1 MREERI
7 AQAVRRV
14 IASVA
19 SGETSPGSGGLFEVA
34 YPFIAASVPDVT
46 PEEIQIAFAR
56 LWGIDPQARG
66 FHEHVLAV
74 CDRHSPG
81 PNETVRE
88 ILQRA
93 SNKGDLEAQYLLS
106 LVDVPGT

>member
-7 AQAVRRV
+7 AQALRRV

-19 SGETSPGSGGLFEVA
+19 SGETSPGSGGLFELA
-34 YPFIAASVPDVT
+34 YPFVAASVPGVT
-46 PEEIQIAFAR
+46 PEEVQIAFGR

-74 CDRHSPG
+74 CDRHSPQ
-81 PNETVRE
+81 PDETIKEV
-88 ILQRA
+88 LQRA
-93 SNKGDLEAQYLLS
+93 SSEGDLEAQYLLS
-106 LVDVPGT
+106 LVSGPGT